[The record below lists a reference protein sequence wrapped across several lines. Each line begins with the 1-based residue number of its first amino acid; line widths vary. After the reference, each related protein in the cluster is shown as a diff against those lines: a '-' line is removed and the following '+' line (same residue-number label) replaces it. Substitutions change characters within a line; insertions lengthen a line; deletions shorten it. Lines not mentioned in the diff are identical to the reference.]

1 MAIKATCVCV
11 VLMIFVGVAQ
21 GVITGIRGLCNG
33 LGPAIFGLIFF
44 LFDVDLNDH
53 PVPETAASGSISM
66 MLAASN
72 ITGRMSYLNTIWPYN
87 GVRGRL
93 FESIVLSSV
102 QCFNTV
108 GWVRRKTAGPCIHKN
123 SLPIQVK

>member
-1 MAIKATCVCV
+1 MLKRV
-11 VLMIFVGVAQ
+11 VESGLWMVFVTFVGVAQ

-33 LGPAIFGLIFF
+33 LGPALFGLIFF

-72 ITGRMSYLNTIWPYN
+72 ITGRMSYQNTIWRSN
-87 GVRGRL
+87 RV
-93 FESIVLSSV
+93 
-102 QCFNTV
+102 CFI
-108 GWVRRKTAGPCIHKN
+108 TACCK
-123 SLPIQVK
+123 L

>member
-1 MAIKATCVCV
+1 MLRLSTCSNRSFSDCLERLVSEISPIISQCV
-11 VLMIFVGVAQ
+11 IVTIVGVAQ

-33 LGPAIFGLIFF
+33 LGPALFGLIFF

-72 ITGRMSYLNTIWPYN
+72 RTSRMSYQNTIWPSN
-87 GVRGRL
+87 RVCCHL
-93 FESIVLSSV
+93 
-102 QCFNTV
+102 
-108 GWVRRKTAGPCIHKN
+108 
-123 SLPIQVK
+123 

>member
-1 MAIKATCVCV
+1 MNYGNRRC
-11 VLMIFVGVAQ
+11 LLYLFVGVAQ

-33 LGPAIFGLIFF
+33 LGPALFGLIFF

-72 ITGRMSYLNTIWPYN
+72 RTGRMSYLNTIWPSN
-87 GVRGRL
+87 RVCRRL
-93 FESIVLSSV
+93 VFISLTIWKE
-102 QCFNTV
+102 NTV
-108 GWVRRKTAGPCIHKN
+108 NAYYFWSYHLFFIYFVIFYT
-123 SLPIQVK
+123 